1 MTPMTPTPP
10 QAACPLLLQRAGHVI
25 TRTAALWR
33 ITT

>member
-1 MTPMTPTPP
+1 MLPD
-10 QAACPLLLQRAGHVI
+10 AAMAARQQLLQRAGHII